1 MILDALLASAI
12 FAAIVCVL
20 TIPWMLSPHEEEHSH

>member
-12 FAAIVCVL
+12 FAAIVCVIS
-20 TIPWMLSPHEEEHSH
+20 IPWMSGSQPDEHSH